1 LRFFSAS
8 SKRWLTTII
17 QKNGQTSD
25 PTTLSA
31 HTNMTEFDDSFSIL
45 WENDVDP
52 AKVTLGLAFYGRSY
66 TLKDASCSSPGCAI
80 FGFGPPGMCDDAY
93 GYESYDQ
100 VQSLIDDK
108 STSTYFDEDAG
119 VSIATYGGYQW
130 MSFENKESFA
140 KKVEYASAHC
150 IGGEIK
156 LDDYDVPQ
164 ADSSAGLNVWGI
176 DLDRQGHAIE
186 ALSNSTKEL
195 ERAAEEKPDP
205 ADPLSEC
212 HWTECIDSAQTCSG
226 RGLGG
231 FSGGQSCQEGCPAGT
246 TESWRTYGNGA
257 CDAPGKYRL
266 FCCPN
271 SSRPDSCK
279 TRKDTQ
285 RFETRCVGRCSG
297 SEVKI
302 GIDTSNCLSGWNEVY
317 CTRSDALTSMQQ
329 CGTYLT

>member
-119 VSIATYGGYQW
+119 VNIATYGGYQW

-150 IGGEIK
+150 IGGEINWMTTTYRK
-156 LDDYDVPQ
+156 LTVLQVLMFGELISIDKAMRSRRCPT
-164 ADSSAGLNVWGI
+164 ARRSS
-176 DLDRQGHAIE
+176 
-186 ALSNSTKEL
+186 KEL
-195 ERAAEEKPDP
+195 QKRNPTLRIPCLSVIGLSVSTRHRLVPDEGWEVSLVDNLVKKAVLLVQLSLGERTVMVLVTRQASTGFSAAPTLADLTAARHGRTPRGSRRAA
-205 ADPLSEC
+205 
-212 HWTECIDSAQTCSG
+212 
-226 RGLGG
+226 
-231 FSGGQSCQEGCPAGT
+231 
-246 TESWRTYGNGA
+246 
-257 CDAPGKYRL
+257 
-266 FCCPN
+266 
-271 SSRPDSCK
+271 
-279 TRKDTQ
+279 
-285 RFETRCVGRCSG
+285 
-297 SEVKI
+297 
-302 GIDTSNCLSGWNEVY
+302 
-317 CTRSDALTSMQQ
+317 
-329 CGTYLT
+329 